1 MHEFRPGRITA
12 FFTAV
17 CLFLSV
23 LAGEAWAQGGAQTVE
38 SNIIRLDLVPGRS
51 YPITTPTPISR
62 VSVANPEVADVV
74 VLGDRELVINGKTSG
89 ETDVIVVGN
98 DQLRRHYRVQ
108 VRSATDR
115 RQIALSVR
123 FAEVRKDFLRQ
134 LGVNALYRNK
144 AGDVRAGTGI
154 FRTDNVFGD
163 QGDIN
168 LGNEA
173 VRFGTVLTDFGS
185 EELLAL
191 IDAEQQRGLAR
202 ALAEPTIIAA
212 NREDASFLAGGE
224 IPIPVIQSGGGGAAQ
239 VVIIF
244 REFGVRLNFNG
255 EILNDSLIK
264 LKVRPEVSSLDF
276 ANAVLF
282 SGFRIPAIRTRR
294 VETTI
299 DIKRDNSVIISG
311 LFNEER
317 ERVRTGIP
325 LLVDIPIL
333 GSLFGSTRWQTNENE
348 LLVVVTPTLLDPNRM
363 RPRDLLRTIP
373 DSTLP
378 ARDAIDK
385 RLPPRG
391 TQPADPNPRRPRN

>member
-134 LGVNALYRNK
+134 LGVNALYRDK
-144 AGDVRAGTGI
+144 AGNVRAGTGI
-154 FRTDNVFGD
+154 FRTDNVFRDNGS
-163 QGDIN
+163 IN
-168 LGNEA
+168 VGSEA

-191 IDAEQQRGLAR
+191 IDAEQQRGNAR
-202 ALAEPTIIAA
+202 SLAEPTIIAA

-224 IPIPVIQSGGGGAAQ
+224 IPIPVIQSGGGGASQ

-244 REFGVRLNFNG
+244 REFGVRLFFNA
-255 EILNDSLIK
+255 EILNDSLMK

-282 SGFRIPAIRTRR
+282 SGFRIPALRTRR
-294 VETTI
+294 TQTTL
-299 DIKRDNSVIISG
+299 DMRPNSSLIVSG
-311 LFNEER
+311 LFSNER
-317 ERVRTGIP
+317 EMVRTGIP
-325 LLVDIPIL
+325 GLMDIPLI
-333 GSLFGSTRWQTNENE
+333 GVLFGSTRWQNNETE
-348 LLVVVTPTLLDPNRM
+348 LVVIVTPTVLDSRNPRTSDVVPV
-363 RPRDLLRTIP
+363 RPDTA
-373 DSTLP
+373 LP
-378 ARDAIDK
+378 AREVLEP
-385 RLPPRG
+385 RLRSGAP
-391 TQPADPNPRRPRN
+391 PRRP